1 MISQSWSNEQWKW
14 IHKYVRSNIG
24 IHSSMTF
31 LFYWL
36 LSIQTTLSNLHAN
49 VLQVTTILPRNS
61 NRHLSRIRSWSMR
74 LIDGVLTCTN
84 EDFDRRI
91 FVLAIDPI
99 QQEQSIT
106 RKSLSRFLDN
116 LNILLF
122 DWFHSRTNSCHQ
134 WRSLGVLAYSQEIQQ
149 EIL

>member
-1 MISQSWSNEQWKW
+1 
-14 IHKYVRSNIG
+14 
-24 IHSSMTF
+24 
-31 LFYWL
+31 
-36 LSIQTTLSNLHAN
+36 
-49 VLQVTTILPRNS
+49 
-61 NRHLSRIRSWSMR
+61 MR

-122 DWFHSRTNSCHQ
+122 D
-134 WRSLGVLAYSQEIQQ
+134 
-149 EIL
+149 